1 MSAPQVDPE
10 PATQVEPEPVA
21 QAAPKVIPSSAFDEP
36 ELKPTRSV
44 RPPTAAALFNNP
56 PDQNVIDDIFGS
68 EPVKVG
74 KSKSVIPGGMFN
86 DEPQNSVE
94 PAFNT
99 GQAHLDAF

>member
-1 MSAPQVDPE
+1 MSVPQVDPE
-10 PATQVEPEPVA
+10 PATQVEPEPVS
-21 QAAPKVIPSSAFDEP
+21 QASPQVIPSSAFDEP

-44 RPPTAAALFNNP
+44 RSPTAAALFNNP

-86 DEPQNSVE
+86 DEPQDSIAPVIN
-94 PAFNT
+94 P
-99 GQAHLDAF
+99 G